1 MPQSVAVSMLIVL
14 NGPPAAGK
22 STLARQ
28 YCVDHPLAFALD
40 IDGIRHQ
47 LGRWRDQPAEAGLAA
62 RAIAV
67 AAARVHLTAGYD
79 VVVPQLLAN
88 QGFLD
93 ELAAAAAASSAQCTA
108 LPPHRTLKT
117 SAGPMTGSLH
127 SRPPATS
134 PYRCPP
140 AHQTRCTSPCSA
152 FSKTKSDSRSV
163 TGHWD
168 LPDHGRRLGPSGGCS
183 RGRRV
188 VAGSGPSTRNS
199 AR

>member
-1 MPQSVAVSMLIVL
+1 MLIVL

-93 ELAAAAAASSAQCTA
+93 ELAAAAAASSAQFVEVMISIARDQSLQRYSDRWRSGRDPVHGAAAAPDLEDVGRTYDRLVA
-108 LPPHRTLKT
+108 FAATRDVAIPLPAGT
-117 SAGPMTGSLH
+117 SDEMYQSLL
-127 SRPPATS
+127 
-134 PYRCPP
+134 
-140 AHQTRCTSPCSA
+140 
-152 FSKTKSDSRSV
+152 SV
-163 TGHWD
+163 
-168 LPDHGRRLGPSGGCS
+168 LQDHVR
-183 RGRRV
+183 
-188 VAGSGPSTRNS
+188 
-199 AR
+199 